1 MWHEETCGV
10 NKNAYFLTMFVVTW
24 VCTFVKTFTLVI
36 MGVFYYMT
44 NINLKVY
51 KIMSSIALDSY
62 I

>member
-10 NKNAYFLTMFVVTW
+10 NKNAYFLTMLVVTW

-44 NINLKVY
+44 NINL
-51 KIMSSIALDSY
+51 SL
-62 I
+62 